1 MTRVDTPQSRLVA
14 GFARADITP
23 PVGIYHRMWG
33 AATHDVATGI
43 HRPLT
48 ATALAL
54 EPRDRS
60 DCQILLALDH
70 CLLDASE
77 IANLRSAVSTK
88 LGIAPGAVQIALS
101 HTHGAGWLSRSRAHL
116 PGGDKI
122 GPYFDRV
129 AVICADLAAS
139 AKSKARP
146 ATIVYGRAKCALAAH
161 RDFWDESTQQYVC
174 GFHPAGPADDTV
186 MLGKV
191 IADTGELLGS
201 VVNYACHPT
210 TLAWQNTLISPDYI
224 GAMHE
229 VIECDTGAPCLFLQG
244 ASGDLGPREGY
255 VGDTAVADRNGR
267 QLGHAAMAGLES
279 LSSPGTYF
287 EFAGPVVS
295 GATLGAWEHRPL
307 VANDLNRQTGWKC
320 RSIVVDLPYRIE
332 LPTVAQTKS
341 DLAKWETAESAA
353 SDPITK
359 RDAHAM
365 VEQMTRQLARLAA
378 LPEGK
383 SFPLAVEL
391 WHLGDAFWIFV
402 PGELYHVFQTM
413 LRARFSRNALM
424 ISTITNGWQPGYIP
438 SASSYGYGI
447 YQEKIAAVAPGSLET
462 LIEAVARELRSLA
475 AS

>member
-1 MTRVDTPQSRLVA
+1 MTRIDTPQSRLVA

-23 PVGIYHRMWG
+23 PIGIYHRMWG
-33 AATHDVATGI
+33 AATHDIATGI

-60 DCQILLALDH
+60 DCQIVLALDH

-77 IANLRSAVSTK
+77 IANLRTAVSSK

-101 HTHGAGWLSRSRAHL
+101 HTHGAGWMSRSRAHL
-116 PGGDKI
+116 PGGDII

-129 AVICADLAAS
+129 AGICADIAAR
-139 AKSKARP
+139 AKSDAKP
-146 ATIVYGRAKCALAAH
+146 ATIVYGITKCSLAAH
-161 RDFWDESTQQYVC
+161 RDFWDETTKQFVC

-186 MLGKV
+186 LLGKV

-201 VVNYACHPT
+201 IVNYACHPT

-224 GAMHE
+224 GAMQE
-229 VIECDTGAPCLFLQG
+229 VIERDTGVPCLFLQG

-279 LSSPGTYF
+279 PTEPGTYF
-287 EFAGPVVS
+287 VYAGPVVS
-295 GATLGAWEHRPL
+295 GATLGVWEHRPL
-307 VANDLNRQTGWKC
+307 SENESHRQTGWQC
-320 RSIVVDLPYRIE
+320 RSIVVELPYRIE
-332 LPTVAQTKS
+332 LPTVAQTKA
-341 DLAKWETAESAA
+341 DLAKWEATESTA
-353 SDPITK
+353 SDPISK

-365 VEQMTRQLARLAA
+365 VEQMVRQLARLAA

-391 WHLGDAFWIFV
+391 WHLGDAFWIFS
-402 PGELYHVFQTM
+402 PGELYHVFQTT
-413 LRARFSRNALM
+413 LRERFPNNALI

-438 SASSYGYGI
+438 PAASYGHGI

-462 LIEAVARELRSLA
+462 LIESVCRELRSMA